1 MDQNIDSRTASFSFK
16 RPRTEA
22 SPAKNGDA
30 STLTTPRKRV
40 RVDGLDVQNGRD
52 CMSSNSTTDAADAS
66 HIGQDFNIKGRAAE
80 QQQHYSAFSQSIP
93 SMNWNTGSK
102 AKIRVSLRD
111 RISGTKAEVTPIASA
126 TTPNSIPTSMTE
138 QGPAEQSQAEIDVSE
153 ILAGSTKKVKK
164 QCDAMLAQGHVA
176 IAEGRRLYIGN
187 LDFTATEAN
196 IKDFFGGYSIV
207 DVTIPINTRTSRSLG
222 YAFVDLSDSEE
233 AARAVAQLSG
243 RTILNRKVS
252 AQLARDIKAK
262 RDSEQ
267 KLSERRRGPD
277 LQADNTGKESNSEHT
292 SNKTAILPDLNK
304 PKIVEFPVSK
314 RPAISDSSKDGKAY
328 ISEIPPRKTP
338 HERDASDMDTED
350 GVIMNIEDENEH
362 ESGEVTDSDSSKA
375 DVRPWTFDGLVESE
389 RGSSAE
395 SPESKDSVSHLAQ
408 NDAMMAYAGAGAS
421 SGGLSNRYSTSINR
435 AKPVQPQILAHLEQ
449 REMNLQLRYFYVA
462 KASQE
467 VDLNEPVRCLICTGK
482 GHMAAICDQ
491 LGCGRCSEQNSHSAR
506 NCPLIIVPSKAK
518 RSQTT
523 ICELCK
529 RNGHLPDECE
539 LFWRTS
545 GGPWDSDL
553 NDRNI
558 RFECYECGRRGHLGN
573 NCPSRRPGKP
583 QASSSW
589 TYYGQNNTAEKSNR
603 GISIKGRAQQ
613 QQPIVVDDS
622 DDDLSNFRR
631 PKVPLPAR
639 AQPIQIKMGGK
650 QNSTNSWSSS
660 YKSPNQSYYDH
671 HTNHRV
677 GNYDDPRNSGM
688 GNYGTLRQRSASP
701 QELEYGDG
709 YLTYN
714 DNSARYPLRSMNSS
728 AHTNPQPP
736 LPQGPPPYAYENP
749 VDPSENRRP
758 QGGGSF
764 RPMPSAGRQAWRQ
777 FRK

>member
-1 MDQNIDSRTASFSFK
+1 MDQDLDSRTASFSFK

-30 STLTTPRKRV
+30 STLTTARKRV
-40 RVDGLDVQNGRD
+40 RVEGLDVQRGSALL
-52 CMSSNSTTDAADAS
+52 SSKSITDAADAP
-66 HIGQDFNIKGRAAE
+66 HNGQDFNIKGRAAE

-111 RISGTKAEVTPIASA
+111 RISGTKAGVTPIASV
-126 TTPNSIPTSMTE
+126 TTPNSIPTPKTE
-138 QGPAEQSQAEIDVSE
+138 QAPAEQSPAEIDVSE
-153 ILAGSTKKVKK
+153 IQAGSPKITKK
-164 QCDAMLAQGHVA
+164 QCDAMLVQSHIT

-196 IKDFFGGYSIV
+196 VKNLFDGYSIV
-207 DVTIPINTRTSRSLG
+207 KVTIPINTRTSRSLG
-222 YAFVDLSDSEE
+222 YAFVDLSESEE
-233 AARAVAQLSG
+233 ARRAVAQLSG

-252 AQLARDIKAK
+252 VQLARDIKVK
-262 RDSEQ
+262 TDSEQ
-267 KLSERRRGPD
+267 KLSEQRRGPD
-277 LQADNTGKESNSEHT
+277 PQADNIGKESSSVHT
-292 SNKTAILPDLNK
+292 SNKTAILADLNK
-304 PKIVEFPVSK
+304 PEAVEFPISK
-314 RPAISDSSKDGKAY
+314 RPAKSDSSEDGKVD

-338 HERDASDMDTED
+338 HGRDASDTDTED
-350 GVIMNIEDENEH
+350 GVILNIEDEKEQ
-362 ESGEVTDSDSSKA
+362 ESGEITDSNSSKA
-375 DVRPWTFDGLVESE
+375 DVRPCTFDGIAESE
-389 RGSSAE
+389 RGSSVELPDA
-395 SPESKDSVSHLAQ
+395 KDSVSHLAH
-408 NDAMMAYAGAGAS
+408 NDAMMAYADAGAS
-421 SGGLSNRYSTSINR
+421 SGGLSNRYSTSITR
-435 AKPVQPQILAHLEQ
+435 AIPVQPQILAHLEQ

-491 LGCGRCSEQNSHSAR
+491 LGCSRCSEQNSHSAR

-553 NDRNI
+553 SDRSI

-589 TYYGQNNTAEKSNR
+589 TYYGQNNTAEKSSR

-613 QQPIVVDDS
+613 QQSIGVDDS
-622 DDDLSNFRR
+622 DDDLSHFRR

-639 AQPIQIKMGGK
+639 AHPIKIKMGGN
-650 QNSTNSWSSS
+650 QNSTNSWPSS
-660 YKSPNQSYYDH
+660 YKSPDQSFYDH
-671 HTNHRV
+671 RTNHRV
-677 GNYDDPRNSGM
+677 GSYDDPRNSGM

-714 DNSARYPLRSMNSS
+714 ENSARYPLRSMNSS

-736 LPQGPPPYAYENP
+736 LPQGPPPYGYESP
-749 VDPSENRRP
+749 LDPSENRRP